1 MKKKREFESLPFLD
15 AGRPA
20 SVKQTEEDAKPET
33 ANQPRQIKS
42 YEVLRGYYDDTRER
56 RSVRITT
63 CLTPSVHERLK
74 KIAADSHDSVNN
86 IINMVVEQYIEKLD
100 S

>member
-1 MKKKREFESLPFLD
+1 MKKREFDSLPFLD

-20 SVKQTEEDAKPET
+20 SVEQLEEDVKQET
-33 ANQPRQIKS
+33 NQPRQVKS
-42 YEVLRGYYDDTRER
+42 YEVLRGYFDDTRER

-63 CLTPSVHERLK
+63 CLTPSAHERLK
-74 KIAADSHDSVNN
+74 KIAADTHDSVNN
-86 IINMVVEQYIEKLD
+86 IINMVVEQYIERLD

>member
-1 MKKKREFESLPFLD
+1 MKKREFDSLPFLD

-20 SVKQTEEDAKPET
+20 SVEQLEEDVKQET
-33 ANQPRQIKS
+33 NQPRQVKS
-42 YEVLRGYYDDTRER
+42 YEVLRGYFDDTRER

-86 IINMVVEQYIEKLD
+86 IINMVVEQYIERLD

>member
-1 MKKKREFESLPFLD
+1 MKKKREFDSLPFLD

-20 SVKQTEEDAKPET
+20 SVEQLEEDVKQET
-33 ANQPRQIKS
+33 NQPRQVKS
-42 YEVLRGYYDDTRER
+42 YEVLRGYFDDTRER

-86 IINMVVEQYIEKLD
+86 IINMVVEQYIERLD

>member
-1 MKKKREFESLPFLD
+1 MKKREFDSLPFLD

-20 SVKQTEEDAKPET
+20 SVEQPEEDVKQET
-33 ANQPRQIKS
+33 NQPRQVKS
-42 YEVLRGYYDDTRER
+42 YEVLRGYFDDTRER

-74 KIAADSHDSVNN
+74 KIAADTHDSVNN
-86 IINMVVEQYIEKLD
+86 IINMVVEQYIERLD